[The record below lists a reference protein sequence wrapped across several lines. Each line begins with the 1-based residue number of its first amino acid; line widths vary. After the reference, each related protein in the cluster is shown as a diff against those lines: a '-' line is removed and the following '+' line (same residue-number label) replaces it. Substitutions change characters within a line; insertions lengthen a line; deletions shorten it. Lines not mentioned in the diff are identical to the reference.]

1 MGLRPLLGASA
12 FFAVPAVLR
21 WPALIIMITTMM
33 IGAQPSSFK
42 YEGKA
47 SLEFFLKQ
55 CRVRAQS
62 YRRKELPLNNVPAWR
77 VSSLLLTRSSLFAAD
92 VHLQVALEFCC

>member
-12 FFAVPAVLR
+12 FFAVPVVLR

-33 IGAQPSSFK
+33 IGAQPVSFK

-77 VSSLLLTRSSLFAAD
+77 GAAGED
-92 VHLQVALEFCC
+92 IELSGLVVPPEGRIRAQ